1 MLNPQI
7 YMNDDY
13 IVKIDEPADSMFF
26 IHSGYIEILC
36 KNGTTPLVYFSK
48 GSYFGEIGV
57 LITGKRSLS
66 AVSKSNSV
74 VYSVE
79 KENLLRILSRYPEQE
94 NFLKCVA

>member
-1 MLNPQI
+1 
-7 YMNDDY
+7 MNRQ
-13 IVKIDEPADSMFF
+13 

-74 VYSVE
+74 VYSVD
-79 KENLLRILSRYPEQE
+79 KENLLRILLRFPEQE